1 MNLLK
6 IARNIQY
13 QAAKIEV
20 IELLFRRENAD
31 DYSLTTKINYNLVS
45 TLRQHLFDASEA
57 CFEATPENLS
67 SCIATLQDT
76 LSSATE
82 FLAKI
87 NTDSISLQI
96 QFPILED
103 LIADILTK
111 LNQLNAALNQF
122 ETQPK
127 PPVLIQNSDNSIS
140 VDDVQTDLTN
150 LEQNV
155 KSKPEDNCLD
165 ALINLCDG
173 DDDKAQSWIQ
183 FEQTR
188 NPELSRK
195 EAIES
200 AITIKTNLDDKS
212 NLFIIIQKVVSEYF
226 EIDINR
232 VTWDGGIAENVS
244 VSSLDVM
251 GFGFELE
258 EEFSIDIPDEISE
271 RFIIGVDS
279 SRLPPWGYDISDGTE
294 RYYHLCS
301 ASSVVNMLY
310 KLLNYDNK
318 I

>member
-31 DYSLTTKINYNLVS
+31 DSSLMTKINYNLVS

-57 CFEATPENLS
+57 CFEETPENLS

-82 FLAKI
+82 FLAKV

-103 LIADILTK
+103 LIADISTELT
-111 LNQLNAALNQF
+111 QIDTALNQI
-122 ETQPK
+122 EIQPQ
-127 PPVLIQNSDNSIS
+127 PQALIQNSDNSIS
-140 VDDVQTDLTN
+140 VGDVQTDLTKV
-150 LEQNV
+150 EKDV

-173 DDDKAQSWIQ
+173 DDDKAESWIQ

-188 NPELSRK
+188 NSELSR
-195 EAIES
+195 EDAIES
-200 AITIKTNLDDKS
+200 AIKINSDLKNKTNILVIIHKIICEYLEIKANDIKLDFETPINNPYPYHNEASLSRYLDSLDSIEIAYVVEEKF
-212 NLFIIIQKVVSEYF
+212 NINIPDGLF
-226 EIDINR
+226 
-232 VTWDGGIAENVS
+232 GGIDLPGNTIGEN
-244 VSSLDVM
+244 
-251 GFGFELE
+251 
-258 EEFSIDIPDEISE
+258 ID
-271 RFIIGVDS
+271 F
-279 SRLPPWGYDISDGTE
+279 
-294 RYYHLCS
+294 
-301 ASSVVNMLY
+301 ML
-310 KLLNYDNK
+310 KQMQD
-318 I
+318 